1 MSERLKREMMKAGAT
16 GSSDAGKGGL
26 SSQNSESGVRDGI
39 AGKKRSTSHARDE
52 YAGKPVE
59 EKGSIPSFVHL
70 HTHSAYSLLEG
81 ALKLPKLI
89 ELAVDDRQPA
99 LAITDTNNLFAA
111 LEFSQ
116 KTVSEGLQP
125 IIGCFLEVDF
135 EDSEEDATALA
146 GNSKEAVE
154 GYPSLV
160 LLAAS
165 EIGGENLIKLVSKAY
180 MGNEDGA
187 RPHITVDALVELNAG
202 IILLSGGYSGPA
214 DQMYMQGNS
223 EKAEARLE
231 ILKAGFGDRFYIE
244 LQRHPRSSRKVEDA
258 LVSYAYDNDVPL
270 VATNEPFFA
279 VADDYEAH
287 DALMCIAKG
296 RYVSEDDRPRVTPD
310 HYFKSQKEMV
320 SLFADIPEAIENT
333 IEIAKRCS
341 YKVNTRDPILPSYT
355 GADKDNPKEA
365 LALEFQELKAQSEA
379 GLDLRLEVQ
388 GLSEGYS
395 RKDYDERLKFELD
408 TIEGMGF
415 PGYFLIVADFI
426 KWAKEQ
432 GIPVG
437 PGRGSGAGSLVA
449 WSLTITDLDPMRFSL
464 LFERFLNPERVSM
477 PDFDIDFCQDRR
489 EEVIRYV
496 QEKYGREQVAQII
509 TFGSLQARAVLRD
522 VGRVLQMPYGQVDR
536 LCKMVPNNPA
546 NPTSLAEAV
555 ETEDG
560 LKAAR
565 KDEEIVD
572 KLISIGLKLEGLNR
586 HASTHA
592 AGIVIGDRPLDNL
605 VPLYRDPRSNMP
617 VTQYNM
623 KWVEQAGLVKFDFLG
638 LKTLT
643 VLETAKKLIA
653 QRGIDIDFSTIPLD
667 DEKTF
672 AMLQQ
677 GETVG
682 VFQLESQGM
691 RKALIGMRPDR
702 FEDIIALVALYR
714 PGPMDNI
721 PTYNARKHGE
731 EEPDYLHEKIRPV
744 LEETYGVIIYQ
755 EQVMQVAQ
763 ILAGYSLGQADLL
776 RRAMGKKIRAEM
788 DKQRVPFV
796 KGAVEREVPKETA
809 NLIFDLLAKFAEY
822 GFNKS
827 HAAAYALVSYHT
839 AWLKANYPTEFLA
852 ASMTLDMG
860 NTDKLSDF
868 FREARRAD
876 IKISPPSVT
885 TSSSPFT
892 VKDDVVYYSLAA
904 IKGVGTQ
911 AVDHI
916 VTAREAGGP
925 FSSFTNFFS
934 RIDPRQINKRALEN
948 LIAAGAFDTFGASR
962 EQLIAGI
969 SRLLGHSARMSENAA
984 IGMSDMFGGDA
995 SNEHIQL
1002 PLAETWL
1009 PAEKLNREFQS
1020 IGFYFSAHP
1029 LDEYQGMLAKMRV
1042 QNWTDFE
1049 RAVKSGSPQGRLAG
1063 TVIQK
1068 QERKTRKGT
1077 RMGIIQLSDS
1087 SGQYEAVAFS
1097 ETLER
1102 FRDLL
1107 TVGNSIMLYVA
1118 AENRDEGISLQ
1129 LKSVSLL
1136 EDEASKIQKSLR
1148 VFVRDEAPI
1157 ANIAAHLQKPGS
1169 GEVSIIVLEGD
1180 GEREIEVRLKGK
1192 KAISPPLASAMKAIP
1207 GVVEV
1212 ELV

>member
-1 MSERLKREMMKAGAT
+1 MQARANGGAATFGAKSGEGKPDEARPDGGGSDKGGSADGAKPGSVVRIDEPAKTKGKVEDNSGAT
-16 GSSDAGKGGL
+16 
-26 SSQNSESGVRDGI
+26 
-39 AGKKRSTSHARDE
+39 
-52 YAGKPVE
+52 
-59 EKGSIPSFVHL
+59 FVHL

-89 ELAVDDRQPA
+89 DLAVGDRQPA

-116 KTVSEGLQP
+116 NTVSSGLQP
-125 IIGCFLEVDF
+125 IIGCSLEVDF
-135 EDSEEDATALA
+135 EDNEDDANALA
-146 GNSKEAVE
+146 GNSREAID

-160 LLAAS
+160 LLAANAV
-165 EIGGENLIKLVSKAY
+165 GGKNLIKLVSNAY

-187 RPHITVDALVELNAG
+187 RPHIPAKSLVDYGEG
-202 IILLSGGYSGPA
+202 IIVLSGGYSGPA
-214 DQMYMQGNS
+214 DQALLQGNV
-223 EKAEARLE
+223 EKANSRLKF
-231 ILKAGFGDRFYIE
+231 LHSVFDDRFYIE
-244 LQRHPRSSRKVEDA
+244 LQRHQRSSRKVEDA
-258 LVSYAYDNDVPL
+258 LVSFAYENEVPL

-279 VADDYEAH
+279 NPDDYEAH
-287 DALMCIAKG
+287 DALICIANG
-296 RYVSEDDRPRVTPD
+296 RYVSEDDRPRLTPD

-320 SLFADIPEAIENT
+320 ELFADLPEAIENT
-333 IEIAKRCS
+333 LEIAKRCS
-341 YKVNTRDPILPSYT
+341 FKVETRDPILPSYT
-355 GADKDNPKEA
+355 GADKDNPDEA
-365 LALEFQELKAQSEA
+365 LALEFEELKSQSEA
-379 GLDLRLEVQ
+379 GLNLRLEVP

-395 RKDYDERLKFELD
+395 RKDYDDRLKFELD
-408 TIEGMGF
+408 TIESMGF

-432 GIPVG
+432 DIPVG

-496 QEKYGREQVAQII
+496 QSKYGREQVAQII

-546 NPTSLAEAV
+546 NPTSLAEAI
-555 ETEDG
+555 ESEAG
-560 LKAAR
+560 LQQAR
-565 KDEEIVD
+565 KDEVIVD
-572 KLISIGLKLEGLNR
+572 KLLTIALKLEGLNR

-592 AGIVIGDRPLDNL
+592 AGIVIGDRPLDSL
-605 VPLYRDPRSNMP
+605 VPLYRDPRSSMP

-653 QRGIDIDFSTIPLD
+653 ERGIEIEFSTIPLD

-672 AMLQQ
+672 EMLQR

-731 EEPDYLHEKIRPV
+731 EEPDYLHDKIKPV

-796 KGAVEREVPKETA
+796 EGAVERDVPKATA
-809 NLIFDLLAKFAEY
+809 NRIFDLLAKFAEY

-839 AWLKANYPTEFLA
+839 AWLKANYPVEFLA

-868 FREARRAD
+868 FREARRSE
-876 IKISPPSVT
+876 IKVSPPSVT

-892 VKDDVVYYSLAA
+892 VREGEIFYSLSA

-911 AVDHI
+911 AVDYI
-916 VTAREAGGP
+916 VAEREANGP
-925 FSSFTNFFS
+925 YSSFTDFFS
-934 RIDPRQINKRALEN
+934 RIDPKQINKRALEN
-948 LIAAGAFDTFGASR
+948 LIAAGAFDVFGASR
-962 EQLIAGI
+962 EQLVAGI
-969 SRLLGHSARMSENAA
+969 SRLMGHSARMSENAA

-995 SNEHIQL
+995 SSEHIQL

-1009 PAEKLNREFQS
+1009 PSQKLNREFQS

-1029 LDEYQGMLAKMRV
+1029 LDEYEKMLTKLRV
-1042 QNWTDFE
+1042 QNWADFE
-1049 RAVKSGSPQGRLAG
+1049 RSVKNGATAGRLAG
-1063 TVIQK
+1063 TVTQK
-1068 QERKTRKGT
+1068 QERKTRTGN
-1077 RMGIIQLSDS
+1077 RMGIIQLSDPT
-1087 SGQYEAVAFS
+1087 GQYEAVVFAEALS
-1097 ETLER
+1097 QYRELLE
-1102 FRDLL
+1102 
-1107 TVGNSIMLYVA
+1107 VGNSVILLVG
-1118 AENRDEGISLQ
+1118 AEERPDGVSARIQ
-1129 LKSVSLL
+1129 SVTTL
-1136 EDEASKIQKSLR
+1136 EEEAGKIQKSLR

-1157 ANIAAHLQKPGS
+1157 ANIAAHLAKPGE
-1169 GEVSIIVLEGD
+1169 GEVSIVVLEGD
-1180 GEREIEVRLKGK
+1180 GEREIEVKLKGK